1 MEVCKPHFR
10 CLLKCALNITCL
22 EMEVYVTLLRNPNL
36 CAGEIADKIK
46 RDKSAVNKALQ
57 NLLKRGLVVRE
68 FRILK
73 NGGYKYVYK
82 PKPFENLKEMI
93 LESVERLV
101 KDISKTLKEI
111 EEMSNADYVKAL
123 GGEL

>member
-1 MEVCKPHFR
+1 
-10 CLLKCALNITCL
+10 
-22 EMEVYVTLLRNPNL
+22 MEVYVTLLRNPNL

>member
-1 MEVCKPHFR
+1 MEVCNPHFR

-57 NLLKRGLVVRE
+57 NLLKRGLVVRD

-93 LESVERLV
+93 LDGIEKLV
-101 KDISKTLKEI
+101 KDIARTLEEI
-111 EEMSNADYVKAL
+111 ENMSSEDYMKAL
-123 GGEL
+123 GAKS